1 MAKGDS
7 FEFSY
12 EQIEDALECVKADAK
27 RDIAVRHPLELALI
41 ENNKTT
47 ELAAI
52 KASIDGGDFV
62 PGDAPIVDAPKGKGL
77 LRPAHQLTIRDQ
89 IVYAAIGRAILPY
102 IASDLPKNHKVI
114 DFAERILAQPIAG
127 QWFERHFL
135 PHQEFTRSSIHEAQ
149 NHEFVVVA
157 DISAFYEN
165 ISHAFLFSELRRIGV
180 PSEIISLLRTCLR
193 AWSNDT
199 DRGIPQ
205 GFLTSDLLAKL
216 YMLGVDER
224 IIASGRTHKRYKDD
238 VRIFCAT
245 EVEAKVAL
253 KELNSLL
260 RERTLNVQSAK
271 TGILKAV
278 DAIKDFEG
286 FMPEVRAIANRLESE
301 RERER
306 LFTEVFNSPYV
317 SVREAME
324 IQRDEGAF
332 PTIVLE
338 EAFATRIAG
347 NFGASFNKSL
357 FRFLLTNLGKAKNRT
372 ALNDA
377 LDRLKNYPQE
387 TTAILM
393 YAGRLPLDEDEY
405 SKIYAFLDS
414 PDSIYDFQ
422 VYEILEFLQ
431 EHPPADKGQL
441 LALARRYA
449 EHTHPHYVRSTARMI
464 LGDHGTAAD
473 IERMHAEYREAQTDR
488 DRAELVWAIRR
499 LERSRRNTL
508 YARAERN
515 GGLVEQAVKKAKKEV
530 P

>member
-1 MAKGDS
+1 MAKRDS

-12 EQIEDALECVKADAK
+12 EEIEDALECVKADAK
-27 RDIAVRHPLELALI
+27 RDIAVRHPLELDLI
-41 ENNKTT
+41 ENNRTT
-47 ELAAI
+47 DLAAI
-52 KASIDGGDFV
+52 KASIDNGDFI
-62 PGDAPIVDAPKGKGL
+62 PADAPIVDAPKGRGL
-77 LRPAHQLTIRDQ
+77 LRPAHQLAIRDQ
-89 IVYAAIGRAILPY
+89 IVYAAMGRAILPY
-102 IASDLPKNHKVI
+102 IEKDLPANHTVI
-114 DFAERILAQPIAG
+114 DFAERILKRPLAG
-127 QWFERHFL
+127 QWFERYFV

-149 NHEFVVVA
+149 KHDFVVVA

-165 ISHAFLFSELRRIGV
+165 ISHAFLISELRRIGV
-180 PSEIISLLRTCLR
+180 PNDIITLLRNCLR
-193 AWSNDT
+193 TWSNDT

-216 YMLGVDER
+216 YMVGIDER

-238 VRIFCAT
+238 IRIFCAN
-245 EVEAKVAL
+245 EVDAKVAL

-306 LFTEVFNSPYV
+306 IFSEIFSSPYV
-317 SVREAME
+317 SVREAIE
-324 IQRDEGAF
+324 AQRDEGGF
-332 PTIVLE
+332 PIFVLE
-338 EAFATRIAG
+338 EAFATQISG

-357 FRFLLTNLGKAKNRT
+357 FRFLLTNLGKAKNRI
-372 ALNDA
+372 ALSDA
-377 LDRLKNYPQE
+377 LERFKDYPQE
-387 TTAILM
+387 TTAVLV
-393 YAGRLPLDEDEY
+393 YAGRVMLDDDDY
-405 SKIYAFLDS
+405 TKIFEFLDS

-431 EHPPADKGQL
+431 QHPPSDKARL

-449 EHTHPHYVRSTARMI
+449 DHTQPHFVRTVARMI

-488 DRAELVWAIRR
+488 ERAEIVWAIRR

-508 YARAERN
+508 YARAEKN
-515 GGLVEQAVKKAKKEV
+515 GGLVEQAVKKAKKEQ